1 MGLNK
6 GIATLSAE
14 QRSLALQR
22 LTALWA
28 FNESGLGGILHAF
41 QLPFTG
47 LLVGGLAVVLICFIT
62 SFSKRPYQQIFQSLW
77 IVLVVKALV
86 SPHSPPMAYI
96 AVSFQAIIGFVL
108 FNIMGVNF
116 LSILLVSVLAM
127 LESALQ
133 KLITLTLFFGQSFWK
148 AFDSLVNYAASQFYI
163 NANHV
168 SQWIVGIYLL
178 VYFLGGI
185 IIAWVSY
192 HLLHNFDVNFNPNIT
207 PLLPYPD
214 TKIAESKPKKKNNF
228 TRQIGGLLVILI
240 GIAAVLFFF
249 APNSKVAWIN
259 VLKSLSWTLCALV
272 LWYGII
278 SPLFI
283 KLAGRIAKQQKNKAV
298 SDIISFL
305 PILRQLS
312 WAIWQQ
318 SKAHKGN
325 RILFFVSTLLHAT
338 LTYTNEDNPNTKL

>member
-1 MGLNK
+1 
-6 GIATLSAE
+6 
-14 QRSLALQR
+14 
-22 LTALWA
+22 
-28 FNESGLGGILHAF
+28 
-41 QLPFTG
+41 
-47 LLVGGLAVVLICFIT
+47 
-62 SFSKRPYQQIFQSLW
+62 
-77 IVLVVKALV
+77 
-86 SPHSPPMAYI
+86 
-96 AVSFQAIIGFVL
+96 
-108 FNIMGVNF
+108 
-116 LSILLVSVLAM
+116 
-127 LESALQ
+127 
-133 KLITLTLFFGQSFWK
+133 
-148 AFDSLVNYAASQFYI
+148 LVNYAASQFYI

-168 SQWIVGIYLL
+168 SQWRVGIYLL

-185 IIAWVSY
+185 AIAWVSY
-192 HLLHNFDVNFNPNIT
+192 HLLYNFDINFKLNIT
-207 PLLPYPD
+207 PTLPYPD

-259 VLKSLSWTLCALV
+259 VLKSLSWTLCSLV

-283 KLAGRIAKQQKNKAV
+283 KLVGGIAKQQKNKAV

-305 PILRQLS
+305 PVLRQLS

-318 SKAHKGN
+318 SKAYKGN